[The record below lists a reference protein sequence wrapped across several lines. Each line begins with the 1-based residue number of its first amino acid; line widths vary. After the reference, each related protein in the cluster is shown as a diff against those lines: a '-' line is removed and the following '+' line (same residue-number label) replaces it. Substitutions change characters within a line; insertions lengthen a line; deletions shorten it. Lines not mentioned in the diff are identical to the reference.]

1 MPLEILVDTKKEKG
15 VMKLSTLKRMD
26 KINEVI
32 ESFPELSKPVSIVNL
47 VKYSKQAYYKGN
59 LNTIN
64 SLHHKSKITS
74 LNTLKTLME
83 IPIC

>member
-47 VKYSKQAYYKGN
+47 VN
-59 LNTIN
+59 
-64 SLHHKSKITS
+64 
-74 LNTLKTLME
+74 
-83 IPIC
+83 